1 MSEHD
6 GCSATFENG
15 QQTVDKVRQMGF
27 SEGLLPM
34 SHQIKCQCGTTFEM
48 EYFEDKCPDCSMVYG
63 VTPCHSHDPAG
74 VKAAGI
80 DY

>member
-1 MSEHD
+1 MSETD
-6 GCSATFENG
+6 ICNGSFESG

-34 SHQIKCQCGTTFEM
+34 PLEIKCECGTTFEM
-48 EYFEDKCPDCSMVYG
+48 GYFEDVCPNCKMVYG
-63 VTPCHSHDPAG
+63 VTPCSSHDPAG